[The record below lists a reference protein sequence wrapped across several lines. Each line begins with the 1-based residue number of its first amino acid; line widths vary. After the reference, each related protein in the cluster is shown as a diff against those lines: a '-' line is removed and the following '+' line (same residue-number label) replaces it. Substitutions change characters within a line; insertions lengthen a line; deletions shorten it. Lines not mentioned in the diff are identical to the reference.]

1 MTRETIAKRSNCRAV
16 IAYHEIHGKIRCF
29 SIGEAA
35 KVSGM
40 TRHTVE
46 RLLNNGKHSITGW
59 KFIHDGTQ
67 KADPEFVLRLT
78 KHELDRLYEHLRYE
92 IEDLALRKP
101 YQENYT
107 WPFYDKVAELVGNV
121 NNSHDQYEYWRD
133 WMDKNRDDLYE
144 DRYANRED
152 EDE

>member
-1 MTRETIAKRSNCRAV
+1 MTKETIARRSNCKPILA
-16 IAYHEIHGKIRCF
+16 IHEIHGKIRCF

-46 RLLNNGKHSITGW
+46 RLLDNGKHSLTGW
-59 KFIHDGTQ
+59 KFIYNGSQD
-67 KADPEFVLRLT
+67 KEPEFVLRIT
-78 KHELDRLYEHLRYE
+78 KHELDQLYNHLRYE
-92 IEDLALRKP
+92 LEDLAMRRK

-121 NNSHDQYEYWRD
+121 NNSHDEYEYWRD
-133 WMDKNRDDLYE
+133 WMEKNRDDLYE
-144 DRYANRED
+144 DRYADRED
-152 EDE
+152 EE